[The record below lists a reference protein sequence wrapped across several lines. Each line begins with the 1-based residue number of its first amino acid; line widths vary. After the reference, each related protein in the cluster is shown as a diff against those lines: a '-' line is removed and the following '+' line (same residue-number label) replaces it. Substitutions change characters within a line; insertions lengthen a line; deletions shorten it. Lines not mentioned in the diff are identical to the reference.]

1 MNGAE
6 LIQIVVILSWLW
18 GKNNM
23 KADLVNDVEKV
34 LLSVDEI
41 NEIVK
46 RLGKQISDDYKGEDK
61 DLLLVGLLKGSI
73 IFITDLM
80 RAVTVPCDVD
90 FMDVSSYGSSTVSS
104 GNDTIIKDLVSSI
117 EGRDVLIVE
126 DILESGRTLQKVVEM
141 LAERK
146 PSSLK
151 VCTLLDK
158 PEGRAVDFDA
168 DYVGTIIPDEFVI
181 GYGLDYGEYYRN
193 LPFVGVLK
201 RSVYEK

>member
-1 MNGAE
+1 
-6 LIQIVVILSWLW
+6 
-18 GKNNM
+18 M
-23 KADLVNDVEKV
+23 KADLINDVEKV
-34 LLSVDEI
+34 LLSADEV
-41 NEIVK
+41 NEIVE

-61 DLLLVGLLKGSI
+61 DLLLVGLLKGSV
-73 IFITDLM
+73 IFISDLM

-104 GNDTIIKDLVSSI
+104 GKVTILKDLVSSI

-168 DYVGTIIPDEFVI
+168 DYVGTVIPDEFVI